1 MKDNNINSENLE
13 EKKENEVVTD
23 QKDNSSTEELDNI
36 KIEELAD
43 DNVDD
48 DISKEEKETT
58 ENNISKEEK
67 ETTENNISK
76 EEKEITEN
84 DISNEEENNQVIN
97 EDISKDF
104 SIKKKNKSVI
114 IIAIIAIL
122 VLALCLLYKFIYNP
136 KKLFIRSIN
145 KQYTEVENYLDD
157 LIKETSNKKAMT
169 ISNDLEFNV
178 KVDESISNNSTNSL
192 IDEINKLKLN
202 SEIGYDKK
210 NKQMLINVNAL
221 YEKDSIINLITY
233 VKDKNLYLELKD
245 LFDKY
250 IIVPVDDYDSY
261 FKNTISESDIKYILK
276 KTKDV
281 YINNLDEKNFKKSNE
296 TIKIDGKDTKVSKIS
311 YEISQKEAY
320 ILGENILK
328 ELKNDSKYIEAL
340 ATISNED
347 KETIKKAM
355 EKGVESLQKDISSKE
370 FDSKNRISFV
380 TYVKGITNKSVGY
393 EVLVNGSDN
402 VKISYTKGDNN
413 TIKVVMNNEEILNV
427 QIYNDKIKMSI
438 NVEDKKITFDISK
451 KVNGKKTTYDYDLN
465 ISGMSVTGNIIVDM
479 KKENKDGSYEAEVD
493 VNANVMGLVK
503 LNVKNTAKAVITDEL
518 KLPDLSNSIN
528 YEKLTDDDINNIKSK
543 LYENKAIKTVIE
555 KFSKSEVGLY

>member
-48 DISKEEKETT
+48 DISKEEKET
-58 ENNISKEEK
+58 
-67 ETTENNISK
+67 
-76 EEKEITEN
+76 TEN

-136 KKLFIRSIN
+136 KKLFIKSIN

-355 EKGVESLQKDISSKE
+355 EKGVESLQKDISSKK

-413 TIKVVMNNEEILNV
+413 TIKVVMNNEEILNA

-503 LNVKNTAKAVITDEL
+503 LNVKNTSKAVITDEL

-528 YEKLTDDDINNIKSK
+528 YEKLTDEDINNIKSK

>member
-36 KIEELAD
+36 KIEELTD

-58 ENNISKEEK
+58 END
-67 ETTENNISK
+67 ISK
-76 EEKEITEN
+76 EEKEITGN

-136 KKLFIRSIN
+136 KKLFIKSIN

-178 KVDESISNNSTNSL
+178 KVDESISDDSTNSL

-202 SEIGYDKK
+202 SEVGYDKK

-320 ILGENILK
+320 ILEENILK

-370 FDSKNRISFV
+370 FDSKNKISFI

-402 VKISYTKGDNN
+402 VKISYTKGDND
-413 TIKVVMNNEEILNV
+413 TIKVVMNKEEILNA
-427 QIYNDKIKMSI
+427 QIYNDKIKMSM

-465 ISGMSVTGNIIVDM
+465 ISGMSVTGNIIIDM

-503 LNVKNTAKAVITDEL
+503 LNVKNTSKAVITDEL

>member
-1 MKDNNINSENLE
+1 VKDNNINSEDLE
-13 EKKENEVVTD
+13 EKKDNEVVTD
-23 QKDNSSTEELDNI
+23 QEDNSSTEELDNI

-48 DISKEEKETT
+48 DISKEKKETT
-58 ENNISKEEK
+58 EKD
-67 ETTENNISK
+67 ISK

-97 EDISKDF
+97 DDISKDF

-136 KKLFIRSIN
+136 KKLFIKSIN
-145 KQYTEVENYLDD
+145 KQYTEVENYLYD

-169 ISNDLEFNV
+169 ISNNLEFNV
-178 KVDESISNNSTNSL
+178 KVDKSISNNSTNSL

-202 SEIGYDKK
+202 SEVGYDKK

-250 IIVPVDDYDSY
+250 IIVPVDDYNSY

-281 YINNLDEKNFKKSNE
+281 YINNLDEKNFKKSNG

-347 KETIKKAM
+347 KETIKKSM
-355 EKGVESLQKDISSKE
+355 KKGIESLQKDISSKE

-413 TIKVVMNNEEILNV
+413 TIKVVMNNEEILNA

-465 ISGMSVTGNIIVDM
+465 ISGMSVTGNIIIDM

-503 LNVKNTAKAVITDEL
+503 LNVKNTSKAVITDEL

-543 LYENKAIKTVIE
+543 LYENKAIKTLIE

>member
-36 KIEELAD
+36 KIEELTD

-58 ENNISKEEK
+58 END
-67 ETTENNISK
+67 ISK
-76 EEKEITEN
+76 EEKEITGN

-136 KKLFIRSIN
+136 KKLFIKSIN

-178 KVDESISNNSTNSL
+178 KVDESISDDSTNSL

-202 SEIGYDKK
+202 SEVGYDKK

-355 EKGVESLQKDISSKE
+355 EKGVESLQKDISSKK

-413 TIKVVMNNEEILNV
+413 TIKVVMNNEEILNA

-503 LNVKNTAKAVITDEL
+503 LNVKNTSKAVITDEL

>member
-355 EKGVESLQKDISSKE
+355 EKGVESLQKDISSKK

-413 TIKVVMNNEEILNV
+413 TIKVVMNNEEILNA

-503 LNVKNTAKAVITDEL
+503 LNVKNTSKAVITDEL

-528 YEKLTDDDINNIKSK
+528 YEKLTDEDINNIKSK

>member
-48 DISKEEKETT
+48 D
-58 ENNISKEEK
+58 ISKEEK

>member
-48 DISKEEKETT
+48 D
-58 ENNISKEEK
+58 ISKEEK

-355 EKGVESLQKDISSKE
+355 EKGVESLQKDISSKK

-413 TIKVVMNNEEILNV
+413 TIKVVMNNEEILNA

-503 LNVKNTAKAVITDEL
+503 LNVKNTSKAVITDEL

-528 YEKLTDDDINNIKSK
+528 YEKLTDEDINNIKSK

>member
-58 ENNISKEEK
+58 ENDIS
-67 ETTENNISK
+67 N

-136 KKLFIRSIN
+136 KKLFIKSIN

-355 EKGVESLQKDISSKE
+355 EKGVESLQKDISSKK

-413 TIKVVMNNEEILNV
+413 TIKVVMNNEEILNA

-503 LNVKNTAKAVITDEL
+503 LNVKNTSKAVITDEL